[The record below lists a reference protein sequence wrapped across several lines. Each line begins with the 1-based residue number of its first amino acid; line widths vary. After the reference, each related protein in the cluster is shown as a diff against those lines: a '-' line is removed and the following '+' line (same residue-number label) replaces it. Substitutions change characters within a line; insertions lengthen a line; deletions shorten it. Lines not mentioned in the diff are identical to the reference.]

1 MLTDKQIDLVLK
13 AERDLWK
20 MPETGFRE
28 VKSSKYIADIFEQ
41 LGYEV
46 HLAGNIPGFYSD
58 FDTGRPGPTV
68 AIIAELDALL
78 IPKHPD
84 ADPETGAVHACG
96 HHAQGAMLIG
106 VAAAIKNA
114 GFADNLCG
122 RVRFISVPAEELI
135 EISYREEL
143 RSQGIIEYL
152 GGKMEFVRRGIF
164 DGVDVSIL
172 IHPSGLPAGK
182 MLAVTHGDNG
192 SVAKRAVFHGVASH
206 AGGNPMGGINA
217 LYAATNALN
226 AANAI
231 RETFTDGDK
240 IRFHPIITEGGSIV
254 NTIPDRVVVES
265 YVRGATVDALR
276 TYNRK
281 LNRAFA
287 ASAAA
292 IGGRLT
298 LCDRVGFYP
307 LNNDW
312 GMNDVMKESME
323 ELFGENCVIVSTG
336 RGGASTDMGDLST
349 MMPVVQAIS
358 TGCCGGA
365 HSETFRVGDAK
376 KVCVDTAECTLIAIR
391 KLLENNG
398 ARGKQIVDSFH
409 PLYKTKEDYFRES
422 KEFIFDIDAVTYNS
436 DGTVTLK
443 YMQ

>member
-1 MLTDKQIDLVLK
+1 MLTEKQIDLVLK

-20 MPETGFRE
+20 IPETGFRE
-28 VKSSKYIADIFEQ
+28 VKSSKYMADIFEQ

-46 HLAGNIPGFYSD
+46 HLAGDIPGFYSD
-58 FDTGRPGPTV
+58 FDTGLPGPTV

-84 ADPETGAVHACG
+84 ADPDTGAVHACG

-106 VAAAIKNA
+106 VAAAIKNEGA
-114 GFADNLCG
+114 TDGLCG
-122 RVRFISVPAEELI
+122 KVRFISVPAEELI

-143 RSQGIIEYL
+143 RSQGVIEYL

-164 DGVDVSIL
+164 DGVDMSIL

-192 SVAKRAVFHGVASH
+192 SVAKHAIFHGVASH

-231 RETFTDGDK
+231 RETFSDGDK

-292 IGGRLT
+292 IGARLT

-323 ELFGENCVIVSTG
+323 ELFGENCVHVSKG

-398 ARGKQIVDSFH
+398 SRGKQIIENFH